1 MFPSNFE
8 ADYVI
13 DHFGDN
19 KPATLTL
26 NQDDK
31 IIVTAGDFQ
40 RELTIDSLLETKF
53 VKNAIKKVQEQKA
66 VETPLEDKLNLE
78 DEDADKSGFL
88 G

>member
-8 ADYVI
+8 TDYVI

-19 KPATLTL
+19 KPATLSI

-31 IIVTAGDFQ
+31 ILVTAGDFE
-40 RELTIDSLLETKF
+40 RVLTIESVLETKF
-53 VKNAIKKVQEQKA
+53 VKNAIKRVNEQKS
-66 VETPLEDKLNLE
+66 VETPLEDKLNLD